1 MVGTCKHYAAYSLEA
16 WGGQERYGFDVC
28 YLLYISLLLISIYRR
43 KSATM
48 TLLTPT
54 SRPGRYLLPPFS
66 LSCCFFEKYFFN
78 SCSQACVVEGRAR
91 SIMCSYNAV
100 NGIPTCASDFLL
112 QTVLRDQFQFDGY
125 VVSDCDAVACIQ
137 ENQYV
142 MITALS

>member
-1 MVGTCKHYAAYSLEA
+1 M
-16 WGGQERYGFDVC
+16 
-28 YLLYISLLLISIYRR
+28 
-43 KSATM
+43 
-48 TLLTPT
+48 
-54 SRPGRYLLPPFS
+54 
-66 LSCCFFEKYFFN
+66 
-78 SCSQACVVEGRAR
+78 EGRAR

-142 MITALS
+142 YLFIYFSELTLFVFLPIF